1 MTTLTMFP
9 GKRYKSTGATAVVKA
24 SGSTNLAQLQVAN
37 VGAGATIGDGV
48 EVVVDSPL
56 TVTFTGETLQATAG
70 QFSLLAGA
78 TAALRKI
85 LSTSSTTSAPTLPT
99 QGYSLQ
105 GAGLTIIDIVT
116 AGAMTWQLWTY
127 SATSELWQLDT
138 SLGTAGSIAFA
149 GAGQSRTEVDLRGLD
164 RMAVVITVNGGG
176 SAISAWATG
185 VPVDLS

>member
-1 MTTLTMFP
+1 MTTQTLIP
-9 GKRYKSTGATAVVKA
+9 GRRYKAVGASTVTKA
-24 SGSTNLAQLQVAN
+24 SGSTDLSQLQVSN
-37 VGAGATIGDGV
+37 VGAAVALADGT
-48 EVVVDSPL
+48 EVVVSAPL